1 MNLEAI
7 SSVRQVKQ
15 SHPQIQH
22 ANSILSSSAGYLSEY
37 ASDSSSTPSGN
48 GYETP
53 PSRLST
59 PVHRQMQMQESEMTL
74 PARPQAAVPA
84 PLTVGQGA
92 NGTVPPYDTLGHNR
106 LSPPTPGVDDTPYIR
121 FAIEQLTFD
130 EELAGR
136 GRHSSEVPDYSHSQ
150 QTISGQ
156 PVQTTPPQQQKQRQP
171 PRRPLHFPRA
181 SSEQSRAKTGDI
193 MLLPSDPPRD
203 RHQLGF
209 VPTPLRLISL
219 GPLVLLCLLMMVGLI
234 FSNIFA
240 LTNHG
245 LYDYDG
251 NFTPRYFVFEYL
263 PPMLGFIIIFWL
275 FVVQAAIY
283 RTAPYFSMSKKT
295 PTARR
300 DRTLQTM
307 PITPA
312 NFVLPDW
319 RFFHLGEPM
328 IGAVL
333 TVFWLTN
340 WTIPLLSCLYGTQWF
355 TSVGTPRFRW
365 TPVQGLAWFIVVQYL
380 VLIAALIYC
389 MIRFRRRNSALMWD
403 PTCLADLIILFQ
415 RSNLLPDYFRSET
428 KEDLPND
435 LPPRYCR
442 LGYWTTNQSPDF
454 FYAVGEANHPYL
466 ELSSSSDKYA
476 NEKMDSSRTSGESQE
491 VLRNSQASSFAR
503 MLHSPWVR
511 HRWCPWYLRDGAI
524 LAWAIAAVLLL
535 VAFLVVSFVNHAV
548 RGGFF
553 AMLPARTQPNGFSP
567 ANFLFSFL
575 PSLLGMFLFL
585 AWQPIDVYFRAV
597 QAYVNLSKHDGATA
611 RRSLLLSY
619 NAQLPGVVSTKAL
632 INRDWKV
639 AYFSFVSL
647 MAATIPVLAGGVFTA
662 LLFANGEVRMTA
674 SMPGYIALCVLLS
687 IYALSYLIIWPT
699 RFRYL
704 PHSVDSVGGNLS
716 FLYASRLLKDSS
728 IRNIRTKAD
737 FIARLNGR
745 VGTTLTGDGRRAGR
759 RTEKHVDQETKYG
772 FGIYTGVDGKE
783 HLGIDRMQRPGSG
796 EMLVLTSRQN
806 S

>member
-1 MNLEAI
+1 MNQAAI
-7 SSVRQVKQ
+7 SPIQQVKH
-15 SHPQIQH
+15 SRPQLQH
-22 ANSILSSSAGYLSEY
+22 ADSILSSSAGYLSEY
-37 ASDSSSTPSGN
+37 ASDASSSQSAR

-53 PSRLST
+53 PSRVST
-59 PVHRQMQMQESEMTL
+59 PTHRQMQESEMTL
-74 PARPQAAVPA
+74 PQRPQAAVPA
-84 PLTVGQGA
+84 PLTVRQSA
-92 NGTVPPYDTLGHNR
+92 NHYGRPLDALGNGH

-121 FAIEQLTFD
+121 FALEQLTFD

-136 GRHSSEVPDYSHSQ
+136 GRHSSELIDYPQSQ
-150 QTISGQ
+150 QTAHQQ
-156 PVQTTPPQQQKQRQP
+156 PVQSTPTQHQKQRQP
-171 PRRPLHFPRA
+171 PQRPIQFPRA
-181 SSEQSRAKTGDI
+181 SSEQRRAKTGEI

-219 GPLVLLCLLMMVGLI
+219 GPLVLLCLLMIAALI
-234 FSNIFA
+234 FSNIYA

-245 LYDYDG
+245 LYDYDN

-263 PPMLGFIIIFWL
+263 PPILGMIIVFWL

-283 RTAPYFSMSKKT
+283 RIAPYFTMSSKRPSSK
-295 PTARR
+295 R
-300 DRTLQTM
+300 DGILHTT

-319 RFFHLGEPM
+319 RFFKLGEPM

-333 TVFWLTN
+333 TGFWLTN

-355 TSVGTPRFRW
+355 TNVGTPRFRW
-365 TPVQGLAWFIVVQYL
+365 TPVQGLGWFIAFLYL
-380 VLIAALIYC
+380 ITIAALIYC

-415 RSNLLPDYFRSET
+415 RSNILPDYVRSET
-428 KEDLPND
+428 KEDLAAEMH
-435 LPPRYCR
+435 PRYSR

-454 FYAVGEANHPYL
+454 FYAVGEANQPYL
-466 ELSSSSDKYA
+466 ELSTSSDKYA
-476 NEKMDSSRTSGESQE
+476 NEKMDSSRSSRESQE
-491 VLRNSQASSFAR
+491 GLRNSQASSFAR

-511 HRWCPWYLRDGAI
+511 HRWCPWYLKDSAI
-524 LAWAIAAVLLL
+524 LAWAITAVLLL
-535 VAFLVVSFVNHAV
+535 VAFLAVSFVNRAV
-548 RGGFF
+548 QRGFSP
-553 AMLPARTQPNGFSP
+553 MLPSTTQSNGFSP
-567 ANFLFSFL
+567 ANFLYSFL

-597 QAYVNLSKHDGATA
+597 QAYANLSEHDGATA
-611 RRSLLLSY
+611 RRSILLSY
-619 NAQLPGVVSTKAL
+619 NAQLPGIVSLRAVM
-632 INRDWKV
+632 NRDWKV
-639 AYFSFVSL
+639 AYFSLVSV

-662 LLFANGEVRMTA
+662 LLFANGEVWMTA
-674 SMPGYIALCVLLS
+674 SFPGYIALCVFLA

-704 PHSVDSVGGNLS
+704 PHSINTVAGNLS

-737 FIARLNGR
+737 FIARLDGR
-745 VGTTLTGDGRRAGR
+745 VGTGLTGDGRRAGR
-759 RTEKHVDQETKYG
+759 RTEKQSDQESRYG

-796 EMLVLTSRQN
+796 ENLVVTSRQ
-806 S
+806 SR

>member
-1 MNLEAI
+1 
-7 SSVRQVKQ
+7 
-15 SHPQIQH
+15 
-22 ANSILSSSAGYLSEY
+22 
-37 ASDSSSTPSGN
+37 
-48 GYETP
+48 
-53 PSRLST
+53 
-59 PVHRQMQMQESEMTL
+59 MQESDMTL

-84 PLTVGQGA
+84 PLAVRQGA
-92 NGTVPPYDTLGHNR
+92 NRNSRPYDALEHDR
-106 LSPPTPGVDDTPYIR
+106 FSPPTPGVDDTPYIR

-130 EELAGR
+130 EDLAGR
-136 GRHSSEVPDYSHSQ
+136 GRHSSEVVDYPQAQ
-150 QTISGQ
+150 QTIRGQ
-156 PVQTTPPQQQKQRQP
+156 PVQITPPEQQAQKQP
-171 PRRPLHFPRA
+171 PQRPVQFPRP
-181 SSEQSRAKTGDI
+181 SSEHSRKKTGEI

-209 VPTPLRLISL
+209 VPTPLRPISL
-219 GPLVLLCLLMMVGLI
+219 APLVLLCLLMIVALI
-234 FSNIFA
+234 FSNIYA

-251 NFTPRYFVFEYL
+251 HFTPRYFVFQYL
-263 PPMLGFIIIFWL
+263 PPILGMVIIFWL

-283 RTAPYFSMSKKT
+283 RTAPYSSMSKKV
-295 PTARR
+295 PNSQR
-300 DRTLQTM
+300 DGILQTM

-319 RFFHLGEPM
+319 RFFRLGEPM

-340 WTIPLLSCLYGTQWF
+340 WTIPLLSSLYGTLWF
-355 TSVGTPRFRW
+355 TNVTSPRFRW
-365 TPVQGLAWFIVVQYL
+365 TPVQGLGWFIAVQYL
-380 VLIAALIYC
+380 VLIVALIYC
-389 MIRFRRRNSALMWD
+389 MIRFRRANSALMWD

-415 RSNLLPDYFRSET
+415 RSNVLPDYSRAET
-428 KEDLPND
+428 KENLSIE

-442 LGYWTTNQSPDF
+442 LGYWTTNQSSDF
-454 FYAVGEANHPYL
+454 FYAVGEPNQPYL
-466 ELSSSSDKYA
+466 ELSSSFDKGIK
-476 NEKMDSSRTSGESQE
+476 EKIDSSRTSGESQE
-491 VLRNSQASSFAR
+491 GLQNSQAGSFAR

-511 HRWCPWYLRDGAI
+511 HRWCPWYLKDSAI

-535 VAFLVVSFVNHAV
+535 VAILVVSFVNRAV
-548 RGGFF
+548 QDGFS
-553 AMLPARTQPNGFSP
+553 AMLPTITRPNGFSP

-597 QAYVNLSKHDGATA
+597 QAYANLSAHDGATA
-611 RRSLLLSY
+611 RRSILLSY
-619 NAQLPGVVSTKAL
+619 NAQLPGIVSAKAL

-639 AYFSFVSL
+639 AYFSFIAV
-647 MAATIPVLAGGVFTA
+647 MAAAIPVLAGGVFTA

-674 SMPGYIALCVLLS
+674 STPGYFALCVFLS

-704 PHSVDSVGGNLS
+704 PHSINTVAGNLS
-716 FLYASRLLKDSS
+716 FIYASRLLKDSS

-737 FIARLNGR
+737 FIARLGGR
-745 VGTTLTGDGRRAGR
+745 IGTTLTGDGRRAPR
-759 RTEKHVDQETKYG
+759 RTEKHLDHETRYG
-772 FGIYTGVDGKE
+772 FGVYTGADGKE

-796 EMLVLTSRQN
+796 EMLVVTSRQ
-806 S
+806 SM

>member
-1 MNLEAI
+1 
-7 SSVRQVKQ
+7 
-15 SHPQIQH
+15 
-22 ANSILSSSAGYLSEY
+22 
-37 ASDSSSTPSGN
+37 
-48 GYETP
+48 
-53 PSRLST
+53 
-59 PVHRQMQMQESEMTL
+59 
-74 PARPQAAVPA
+74 
-84 PLTVGQGA
+84 
-92 NGTVPPYDTLGHNR
+92 
-106 LSPPTPGVDDTPYIR
+106 
-121 FAIEQLTFD
+121 
-130 EELAGR
+130 
-136 GRHSSEVPDYSHSQ
+136 
-150 QTISGQ
+150 
-156 PVQTTPPQQQKQRQP
+156 
-171 PRRPLHFPRA
+171 
-181 SSEQSRAKTGDI
+181 
-193 MLLPSDPPRD
+193 
-203 RHQLGF
+203 
-209 VPTPLRLISL
+209 
-219 GPLVLLCLLMMVGLI
+219 
-234 FSNIFA
+234 
-240 LTNHG
+240 
-245 LYDYDG
+245 
-251 NFTPRYFVFEYL
+251 
-263 PPMLGFIIIFWL
+263 
-275 FVVQAAIY
+275 
-283 RTAPYFSMSKKT
+283 
-295 PTARR
+295 
-300 DRTLQTM
+300 
-307 PITPA
+307 
-312 NFVLPDW
+312 
-319 RFFHLGEPM
+319 
-328 IGAVL
+328 
-333 TVFWLTN
+333 
-340 WTIPLLSCLYGTQWF
+340 
-355 TSVGTPRFRW
+355 
-365 TPVQGLAWFIVVQYL
+365 
-380 VLIAALIYC
+380 
-389 MIRFRRRNSALMWD
+389 
-403 PTCLADLIILFQ
+403 
-415 RSNLLPDYFRSET
+415 
-428 KEDLPND
+428 
-435 LPPRYCR
+435 
-442 LGYWTTNQSPDF
+442 
-454 FYAVGEANHPYL
+454 
-466 ELSSSSDKYA
+466 
-476 NEKMDSSRTSGESQE
+476 MDSSRTSGESQE

-553 AMLPARTQPNGFSP
+553 VMLPARTQPNGFSP

-597 QAYVNLSKHDGATA
+597 QAYVNLSEHDGATA

-619 NAQLPGVVSTKAL
+619 NAQLPGIVSTKAL

-737 FIARLNGR
+737 FVARLNGR